1 MSDKTIKQ
9 GKVEKLAGSSR
20 PDSYNTQPTW
30 HTYHFKLVPGALYY
44 FKSDEK
50 KKARGLV
57 ELLEAKLE
65 ETKVD
70 KKRSITIYV
79 AEIKF
84 TIAPP
89 KDEFDDWFA
98 KLKENIGVA
107 TNNPFKVE
115 GRDEI
120 SGSGQKG
127 VIFRAKKTMAGSAAA
142 SGLGKAVLKKV
153 IDEDNRRLI
162 DAIKKM
168 VTEFHGK
175 EKAEFVEKSII
186 KLTVK
191 TFLLVQNG
199 NLQVGDLLKIEES
212 LQKALKL
219 LIKCFY
225 SLDKVEDSVLL
236 EKFYIIGALASNV
249 EEILVELLKPH
260 LKEKS
265 IKRVSATFSLLLD
278 SQFLIATC
286 NNKKLREDL
295 TIVIKEAEWYVN
307 VYDQA
312 SF

>member
-1 MSDKTIKQ
+1 MTEKAIKQ

-20 PDSYNTQPTW
+20 PDTYQAQPTW
-30 HTYHFKLVPGALYY
+30 HTYFFKLVPGALYY

-50 KKARGLV
+50 KRARGLV
-57 ELLEAKLE
+57 ELSEAKVE
-65 ETKVD
+65 ETKID
-70 KKRSITIYV
+70 KKRCITIHV

-89 KDEFDDWFA
+89 KDEFDDWIA
-98 KLKENIGVA
+98 KLQANIGVA
-107 TNNPFKVE
+107 NQSTIKVE

-120 SGSGQKG
+120 STGQKG

-175 EKAEFVEKSII
+175 EKADFVEKSII

-199 NLQVGDLLKIEES
+199 NLLVADLLKIEDS

-225 SLDKVEDSVLL
+225 SLDKVADSVLL

-249 EEILVELLKPH
+249 EEILVQLLKPH

-265 IKRVSATFSLLLD
+265 IKRLSATFALLLD
-278 SQFLIATC
+278 SQFLIATS
-286 NNKKLREDL
+286 NNKKVREDL
-295 TIVIKEAEWYVN
+295 TLVIKEAEWYVN